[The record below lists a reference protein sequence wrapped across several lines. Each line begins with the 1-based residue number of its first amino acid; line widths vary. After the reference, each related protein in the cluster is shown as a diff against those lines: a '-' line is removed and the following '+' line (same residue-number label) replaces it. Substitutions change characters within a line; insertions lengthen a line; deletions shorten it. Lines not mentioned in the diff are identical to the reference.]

1 MTVSSEGFIIIGKVT
16 VTFSILFFPCVFKR
30 ELSKECNVLSYITIT
45 STATARGSFCSY
57 EEQKVL
63 NVLPIILFSEIAQQL
78 RTKEGRRKILL
89 FFTIVVEKQQ
99 TKASLSTSSSA
110 TLLECQ
116 TR

>member
-30 ELSKECNVLSYITIT
+30 ELSKEWNVLSYITIT
-45 STATARGSFCSY
+45 STARGSFCSY

>member
-30 ELSKECNVLSYITIT
+30 ELSKEWNVLSYIITIT
-45 STATARGSFCSY
+45 STARGSFCSY

>member
-1 MTVSSEGFIIIGKVT
+1 MCLKRSVEGM
-16 VTFSILFFPCVFKR
+16 
-30 ELSKECNVLSYITIT
+30 ECIIT
-45 STATARGSFCSY
+45 STARGSFCSY

>member
-45 STATARGSFCSY
+45 STARGSFCSY

>member
-1 MTVSSEGFIIIGKVT
+1 MTVSSEGFIIIRKVT
-16 VTFSILFFPCVFKR
+16 VTFSILFFPCVFQR
-30 ELSKECNVLSYITIT
+30 ELSKECNVLSYIITIT
-45 STATARGSFCSY
+45 STARGSFCSY